1 MSEDA
6 FGLLFGL
13 GFTVALLALGFF
25 GGTLA
30 ERRHYASIRERER
43 ALLRL
48 PALTF
53 ETLPAGWTVKRCGLV
68 SGSVVISLDYFKRF
82 VAGLKNLVGGR
93 LRSYE
98 SLLDR
103 ARREAVLRLKEEAK
117 RRGFHAVANVRLETC
132 SIASPR
138 GENKGI
144 AGIEILAFGTGVT
157 VEELRGVPAGR

>member
-1 MSEDA
+1 MGEDA

-13 GFTVALLALGFF
+13 GFTVALLTLGYV
-25 GGTLA
+25 GGTIA
-30 ERRHYASIRERER
+30 ERRHYASIRQRERE
-43 ALLRL
+43 LVRL

-68 SGSVVISLDYFKRF
+68 TGSVVISLDYFKRF
-82 VAGLKNLVGGR
+82 AAGLKSLVGGP

-117 RRGFHAVANVRLETC
+117 RRGFHAVANVRLDTS

-138 GENKGI
+138 GDNKGI
-144 AGIEILAFGTGVT
+144 AGIEILASGTGLAVD
-157 VEELRGVPAGR
+157 ELRAGPAGR